1 MSIEQQQAMD
11 ALYDIDNVLTVEIS
25 MAPADWEFV
34 RTEEPRG
41 GRCNFDFNDGPRYT
55 WRKAS
60 AVEISG
66 TTFPSQPARF
76 TDVGVKKKSFCG
88 SISSEKPCLHVDF
101 GKFADSAAVE
111 ALIGTRYLTLNN
123 SIQDASYIRQT
134 LGYRM
139 LAAAGLPHSRSNYA
153 RVFVNGN
160 LIGNPGVYVSAEPV
174 MKRYIER
181 NFDGNM
187 KGNLYELEHRDD
199 LIADRL
205 DHIGVE
211 SLSQFEDKAD
221 VSLAI
226 DQIAA
231 HGLAGAAQVV
241 NLDQFIKFYA
251 MEFFLKHWDSY
262 SENTNN
268 TYLYNDVQAVA
279 QPGVGDVKF
288 AMISWGIDQI
298 LRPDRAFRLGRAGV
312 VAELVRADPGR
323 RAQVFAQ
330 IRTYRETLFS
340 RDVQQGTWTP
350 LINRLQT
357 LVADLGV
364 PDAASRIDGVRQQ
377 LRLALSAG
385 YLCGGLPDDTVA
397 YVVDAADRCLHASN
411 TESVP
416 AGAPA
421 PVDFEVYHLPLRDD
435 DDKTDLW
442 RITPLGAG
450 RSLTNV
456 AYGRALHASATL
468 VTPAGHKQLYTCG
481 AGNTAQSD
489 EFVFQKVD
497 SPGDFTFSGF
507 AELTSVRT
515 GLSATFGSD
524 LTPGGRPRVHQGDG
538 SRVYLY

>member
-1 MSIEQQQAMD
+1 MSIQQQQAMD
-11 ALYDIDNVLTVEIS
+11 ALYDIDNVLTVKIS
-25 MAPADWEFV
+25 MASADWEFV

-55 WRKAS
+55 WRKAA

-66 TTFPSQPARF
+66 TAFPSQPARF

-88 SISSEKPCLHVDF
+88 SISSEKPCLHLDF
-101 GKFADSAAVE
+101 GKFADSDPVE

-123 SIQDASYIRQT
+123 SIQDASFIRQT
-134 LGYRM
+134 LGYRI
-139 LAAAGLPHSRSNYA
+139 LAAAGLPHSRSHYA
-153 RVFVNGN
+153 RVFVNGA
-160 LIGNPGVYVSAEPV
+160 LVGVYVSAEPV

-181 NFDGNM
+181 NFHGNL

-199 LIADRL
+199 LIAQRL
-205 DHIGVE
+205 DFIGVE

-221 VSLAI
+221 LSLAI
-226 DQIAA
+226 DQVAA
-231 HGLAGAAQVV
+231 RGLAGAAQTV

-268 TYLYNDVQAVA
+268 TYLYNDVVAVA
-279 QPGVGDVKF
+279 QPGVDNVKF
-288 AMISWGIDQI
+288 AMIPWGIDQI
-298 LRPDRAFRLGRAGV
+298 LRPDRSFRLGRAGV

-323 RAQVFAQ
+323 RAQLFEQ
-330 IRTYRETLFS
+330 IRTYRDTVFC

-350 LINRLQT
+350 LIDRLER
-357 LVADLGV
+357 LVTDLGV
-364 PDAASRIDGVRQQ
+364 PNAASRIGEVRQQ

-385 YLCGGLPDDTVA
+385 YLCGGIPDDTVA
-397 YVVDAADRCLHASN
+397 YVVDVADRCLHASN

-416 AGAPA
+416 ADAPV

-435 DDKTDLW
+435 GDKTDLW
-442 RITPLGAG
+442 RISPLGAG
-450 RSLTNV
+450 RSLTNL
-456 AYGRALHASATL
+456 AYSRPLHASDAL

-489 EFVFQKVD
+489 EFSFQKVD

-507 AELTSVRT
+507 AELTSLRT
-515 GLSATFGSD
+515 GRSATFGSD
-524 LTPGGRPRVHQGDG
+524 LTPAGRPRVHQGEG
-538 SRVYLY
+538 SAVYIY